1 MSRATSG
8 EPCFGLTSMLNGEK
22 PQSSV
27 EPSRSFGYVL
37 CRQDQ
42 VAAHFS
48 ARLRHR
54 SELAE
59 RESEVDGESKG
70 RGHEG
75 IALIAPDR
83 SAIAEA
89 AKR

>member
-1 MSRATSG
+1 MYFAARIRSPHTSQPGFATA
-8 EPCFGLTSMLNGEK
+8 P
-22 PQSSV
+22 
-27 EPSRSFGYVL
+27 
-37 CRQDQ
+37 
-42 VAAHFS
+42 
-48 ARLRHR
+48 
-54 SELAE
+54 ELAE